1 MIEAFI
7 KALQDTVGTDVLG
20 YTGVWAISPLISFYY
35 INQLKRTRK
44 NQCRPL
50 SAWHLRGLAALL
62 SFVGAMF
69 VSNRLAGWP
78 LDRSINHSVAVAFS
92 FPLLITVLLDRLH
105 KVAPNLAD
113 EIGELPTEFRA
124 ADTTE
129 IAPQCGG
136 DKKTGP

>member
-1 MIEAFI
+1 MFEAFI
-7 KALQDTVGTDVLG
+7 KALQDTVGSDILG
-20 YTGVWAISPLISFYY
+20 YSGVWAVSPLVAFYY
-35 INQLKRTRK
+35 VNQVKRTRK

-50 SAWHLRGLAALL
+50 SAWQLRGLAGLVA
-62 SFVGAMF
+62 FIMAMF
-69 VSNRLAGWP
+69 VSNRMAGWP
-78 LDRSINHSVAVAFS
+78 LERAVNHSVAVALS

-129 IAPQCGG
+129 IKPQCEGK
-136 DKKTGP
+136 DKK